1 MSKVT
6 DRLDNKQLV
15 ELAKKQY
22 EQSKQINKFPA
33 NIVKF
38 PSAGKVY
45 PESSPLRKGEIEM
58 RHMTA
63 YDEDILT
70 NSTYINNGVV
80 FDKLLESL
88 IITPG
93 VNVDDLIYADKESLI
108 VSARILGYGNDYTI
122 MIKDKNDKLIKA
134 TIDLT
139 KLNFK
144 PFDLTSDE
152 NGCFTYQTQNGQE
165 IKYRLL
171 SESEVVSI
179 DPEKQ
184 VSDYLGKSIY
194 SVDGETN
201 KKTIEDFLK
210 YELIAIESRKLRT
223 TIFNN
228 VPGIESN
235 TQAIG
240 EDGGT
245 YSAVFQFSADIFRV

>member
-70 NSTYINNGVV
+70 NSTYISNGVI

-93 VNVDDLIYADKESLI
+93 VNVDDLIYTDKESLI
-108 VSARILGYGNDYTI
+108 VSARILGYGNDYI
-122 MIKDKNDKLIKA
+122 IVVQDKNDKPIKA

-152 NGCFTYQTQNGQE
+152 NGCFTYQTQNAQE

-171 SESEVVSI
+171 SESEVIAI
-179 DPEKQ
+179 DSEKQ
-184 VSDYLGKSIY
+184 VSDYLNKSIY
-194 SVDGETN
+194 SVNGDTN
-201 KKTIEDFLK
+201 KKTIQDFIK
-210 YELIAIESRKLRT
+210 YELIAMESRKLRLA
-223 TIFNN
+223 INEN
-228 VPGIESN
+228 IPGIDSN

-245 YSAVFQFSADIFRV
+245 YSAVFQFSADLFRV